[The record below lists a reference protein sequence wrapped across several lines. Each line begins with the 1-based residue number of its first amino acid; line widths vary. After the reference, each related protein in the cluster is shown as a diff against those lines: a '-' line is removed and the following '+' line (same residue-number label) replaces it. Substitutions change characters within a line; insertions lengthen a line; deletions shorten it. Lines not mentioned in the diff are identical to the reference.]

1 MSNSFSHI
9 LSSVLQSCKAVFG
22 ICCLSF
28 ISKIKCCTNTNT
40 FWVMQ
45 GAKYAPIKETKT
57 ETKSVDCANAWYV
70 LTHYKKFTA
79 HIAETN
85 SNVGS
90 IHHNCICLAFNTW
103 TGLYRWKR
111 ISKGSSAIKTLW
123 SIPAPSLATKDKI
136 VELSASRVGVQQTNY
151 THWSASEHKSGL
163 MYLVCFKQGNLLKTA
178 KTGGASSRTHL
189 RLSLYVVFISF
200 RKRFLFGVS
209 LNSATFLS

>member
-1 MSNSFSHI
+1 MYKIITYRFHHWMLPFLLSASLSAPEQQFCCRLPSLIAWFWETAFSSSNQPPP
-9 LSSVLQSCKAVFG
+9 L
-22 ICCLSF
+22 
-28 ISKIKCCTNTNT
+28 
-40 FWVMQ
+40 
-45 GAKYAPIKETKT
+45 
-57 ETKSVDCANAWYV
+57 
-70 LTHYKKFTA
+70 
-79 HIAETN
+79 
-85 SNVGS
+85 
-90 IHHNCICLAFNTW
+90 
-103 TGLYRWKR
+103 
-111 ISKGSSAIKTLW
+111 KTLW
-123 SIPAPSLATKDKI
+123 LILAPSPATKDKI